1 MTTKQALVP
10 FEGTGRELSHPL
22 DHEEEPPSALGTV
35 GPRGR
40 TGLLLI
46 ALFFAG
52 FGWWA
57 ARVPLAGGAVAP
69 AVISPDGSRKIVQ
82 HLEGGIIARLH
93 VRDGDVVEAGQALVE
108 LKDEQPR
115 ASHQMQ
121 VHQRRVLLARRARLE
136 AEKNGRTTVSFPDE
150 LQSAAEEVVTLV
162 AGQLQLFETRRAAH
176 ETRSSVLQQR
186 TVQLE
191 TQIRGFQAQVKSTEQ
206 QTELIAEELEGKLE
220 LWKQRLL
227 RKSELLRLQRM
238 QADLTGQKGEHIAS
252 IAQAQEKIG
261 ETKLQLL
268 TLDAERADTIATE
281 LDKVLM
287 ELAAVQQQLQAT
299 GDVLNRTVI
308 AAPVGGTV
316 VNLRFK
322 TVGGVV
328 KPGDEIMG
336 IVPTN
341 DKLLI
346 DARVSPVDIDVV
358 RNGLIAKVLL
368 SAFSGRDAPRINGI
382 VRSVSADRLTDE
394 NTHQPYYLARVEVDR
409 KQLASLGPRIELVP
423 GMPAEVLIV
432 TGERTMMDYLLEP
445 FMKALKRSFRET

>member
-1 MTTKQALVP
+1 
-10 FEGTGRELSHPL
+10 
-22 DHEEEPPSALGTV
+22 
-35 GPRGR
+35 
-40 TGLLLI
+40 
-46 ALFFAG
+46 
-52 FGWWA
+52 
-57 ARVPLAGGAVAP
+57 
-69 AVISPDGSRKIVQ
+69 
-82 HLEGGIIARLH
+82 
-93 VRDGDVVEAGQALVE
+93 
-108 LKDEQPR
+108 
-115 ASHQMQ
+115 
-121 VHQRRVLLARRARLE
+121 
-136 AEKNGRTTVSFPDE
+136 
-150 LQSAAEEVVTLV
+150 
-162 AGQLQLFETRRAAH
+162 
-176 ETRSSVLQQR
+176 
-186 TVQLE
+186 
-191 TQIRGFQAQVKSTEQ
+191 
-206 QTELIAEELEGKLE
+206 
-220 LWKQRLL
+220 
-227 RKSELLRLQRM
+227 M

-268 TLDAERADTIATE
+268 TLDAERADSIATE
-281 LDKVLM
+281 LDKVSM

>member
-10 FEGTGRELSHPL
+10 FEGTGRELAYPIDYEDDTS
-22 DHEEEPPSALGTV
+22 SGMGTV

-46 ALFFAG
+46 ILFVAG

-93 VRDGDVVEAGQALVE
+93 VRDGDVVVAGQPLLE

-115 ASHQMQ
+115 ASHQTQ

-136 AEKNGRTTVSFPDE
+136 AEKAGRTTVRFPDE
-150 LQSAAEEVVTLV
+150 LQSGDEDVVALV

-186 TVQLE
+186 TLQLQ
-191 TQIRGFQAQVKSTEQ
+191 TQIRGFQSQVHSAEQ
-206 QTELIAEELEGKLE
+206 QTELLAEELRGKQE
-220 LWKQRLL
+220 LWEQRLL

-238 QADLTGQKGEHIAS
+238 QADLLGQKGEHIAA

-268 TLDAERADTIATE
+268 TLEAERADLIATE
-281 LDKVLM
+281 LDKVSM
-287 ELAAVQQQLQAT
+287 ELATVQQQLQAT
-299 GDVLNRTVI
+299 GDVLSRTVVS
-308 AAPVGGTV
+308 APVGGTV

-328 KPGDEIMG
+328 GPGDEIMG

-409 KQLASLGPRIELVP
+409 TQLAALGPRIELVP